1 MRLALVV
8 GIAVVILCLMDVLTT
23 EYVITSG
30 IGYESNEILAPVL
43 GFPIYILKLALPAL
57 TVLAIAKADM
67 DARLKFASYSTLIAF
82 YTLVVVNNI
91 LVIVHNVDLNLNLGK
106 LLMLFTAIFTVNVVA
121 STITNPQL
129 KF

>member
-91 LVIVHNVDLNLNLGK
+91 LVIVHNVDLDLNLGR
-106 LLMLFTAIFTVNVVA
+106 LFVLFAAIFAANMVGSA
-121 STITNPQL
+121 IINPQ
-129 KF
+129 KM